1 MDKVSTICWI
11 LLMFPG
17 SSNSLCL
24 LYIVWGCI
32 TVLKDHTS

>member
-1 MDKVSTICWI
+1 V
-11 LLMFPG
+11 FPDC
-17 SSNSLCL
+17 SNSLCL